1 MKIWKLSGIAVL
13 LTASQVAV
21 GAPSRQNAFA
31 RETARRQQLQRSAE
45 VWLEAKALPY
55 FSSSLRRIQG
65 YGISVKEN
73 EAVLPPD
80 LGGPLPNK
88 GVIRITVEGWAS
100 GVTETHRRS
109 YGSRWHG
116 GSLDTVFVQCR
127 FSQKVMAKVGR
138 DGKPESIV
146 LNQPYRALL
155 ACASG
160 SYSPYP
166 RSRGQY

>member
-1 MKIWKLSGIAVL
+1 MKKTLVVL
-13 LTASQVAV
+13 GLMLSQVAV
-21 GAPSRQNAFA
+21 GASPKNSFA
-31 RETARRQQLQRSAE
+31 EESARKQKLQRSADA
-45 VWLEAKALPY
+45 WLEAKALPY
-55 FSSSLRRIQG
+55 FSGSLRSLHS

-73 EAVLPPD
+73 EFVLPPD
-80 LGGPLPNK
+80 LGGPVPNK

-100 GVTETHRRS
+100 GMSVMHGRS

-116 GSLDTVFVQCR
+116 SYLDSVFVQCR
-127 FSQKVMAKVGR
+127 FSQKVMAKVGKN
-138 DGKPESIV
+138 GKPESIL
-146 LNQPYRALL
+146 LNQPYQALL